1 MPGTQPV
8 YTHEVIPQSVLPFC
22 ILLSSL
28 VIEWRIIRC
37 DFRSFIVCLESI
49 KEAKCYFVCKVLG
62 ETESAK
68 IVHTLVL
75 LGKTLRHGG
84 VEQMQRLGGANAK
97 DGRSKCKRWAEQ
109 MQRVGHTCLRG
120 GGGGS
125 AGDEL
130 SAAFHV

>member
-49 KEAKCYFVCKVLG
+49 KEAKCDFVCKVLG

-68 IVHTLVL
+68 TVHTLVL
-75 LGKTLRHGG
+75 LGKLSGMAGWSKCRGWA
-84 VEQMQRLGGANAK
+84 EQMQRMGGANAK
-97 DGRSKCKRWAEQ
+97 DGRSKCRGWAIRASGE
-109 MQRVGHTCLRG
+109 GEGLCWG
-120 GGGGS
+120 
-125 AGDEL
+125 
-130 SAAFHV
+130 